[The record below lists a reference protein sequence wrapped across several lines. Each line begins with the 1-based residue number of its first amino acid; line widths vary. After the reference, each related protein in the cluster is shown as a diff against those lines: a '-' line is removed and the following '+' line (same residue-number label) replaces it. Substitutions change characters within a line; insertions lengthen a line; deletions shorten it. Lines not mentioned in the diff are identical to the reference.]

1 MNEND
6 RGSAQALRELSD
18 LRLGLLEADLRFEAP
33 YTGPLL
39 PQAVSAM
46 ARINELIHTPA
57 INRFCEVQLRIL
69 EANFESY
76 TMTNARLEEQETRC
90 DRTDFSMVAK
100 VDTHL
105 HLSALMTSK
114 ELFDFI
120 GEIYER
126 DGDDKY
132 DEEKTIRQ
140 LLEESG
146 YVPDQCSIDNL
157 CTHAVSDVY
166 RDFDA
171 FNKHF
176 LPFRSKQLADMMFK
190 IQPLGGKYLRE
201 IVARVA
207 GRAKQQNVYLEPR
220 VSIYARKYGEWEEL
234 AEWFDRSRA
243 RVAQP
248 NVLWAVQ
255 CPRVF
260 HVWRKMG
267 ALANFG
273 ALLRNFFGPLFD
285 ATLAPEAHPKLAFL
299 LSRIGCIDTVDNEA
313 LEDSWDCT
321 ALPPPDE
328 YTAAANPPYSYWHHY
343 FWANLRALN
352 RLRVIRGLNML
363 RLRPHAGEAGPLHHL
378 ATTFL
383 FAHGISHGILLK
395 AQPVLQYLYYLN
407 MIGISV
413 SPISNAC
420 LFVPY
425 AKNPFARLF
434 ARGLRVTLTTDDPL
448 QFHVTEQPQLEEYAT
463 AKHAWGLS
471 MTDLSEI
478 ARNSVLISSAPPAL
492 REELIGGDDPCDR
505 CNVPRRRF
513 DFRHRELC
521 RNFEDVG
528 IRWPPMHPLQS
539 VGFHLF
545 NPQHTVDVRG
555 AQLAEL
561 ELAEAAPPTSNGD
574 QAHLSKGGASSTS
587 T

>member
-1 MNEND
+1 MSSST
-6 RGSAQALRELSD
+6 RRPS
-18 LRLGLLEADLRFEAP
+18 
-33 YTGPLL
+33 TG
-39 PQAVSAM
+39 
-46 ARINELIHTPA
+46 
-57 INRFCEVQLRIL
+57 FCEVQLRIL

-243 RVAQP
+243 QVAQP

-267 ALANFG
+267 AMANFG
-273 ALLRNFFGPLFD
+273 AAAQLLRAAVRRD
-285 ATLAPEAHPKLAFL
+285 AGAGGAPQA
-299 LSRIGCIDTVDNEA
+299 R
-313 LEDSWDCT
+313 
-321 ALPPPDE
+321 LPPLAHRLHRHRRQRGAGGLVDAPLLPPNE

-395 AQPVLQYLYYLN
+395 R
-407 MIGISV
+407 
-413 SPISNAC
+413 SPC
-420 LFVPY
+420 
-425 AKNPFARLF
+425 
-434 ARGLRVTLTTDDPL
+434 
-448 QFHVTEQPQLEEYAT
+448 
-463 AKHAWGLS
+463 
-471 MTDLSEI
+471 
-478 ARNSVLISSAPPAL
+478 
-492 REELIGGDDPCDR
+492 C
-505 CNVPRRRF
+505 
-513 DFRHRELC
+513 
-521 RNFEDVG
+521 
-528 IRWPPMHPLQS
+528 
-539 VGFHLF
+539 
-545 NPQHTVDVRG
+545 
-555 AQLAEL
+555 
-561 ELAEAAPPTSNGD
+561 
-574 QAHLSKGGASSTS
+574 STS
-587 T
+587 TTST